1 MANAYQIQFNSPYS
15 ETYNPNW
22 RNHPNFSWR
31 NSPSTNEPQR
41 PSSNVPYVPPHKKT
55 FADTM
60 QTFIQ
65 RQDQINQNTMQ
76 NIQELKNSVD
86 RIEPQLNVREK
97 GMFLAQP
104 QTNPRTQGG
113 VNEVKNIQVEHAKS
127 VTVLK
132 SGKIV
137 NKEIPT
143 KVSQPKENL
152 ETKDDDKPREV
163 EDVEERLYKPIA
175 SFF

>member
-1 MANAYQIQFNSPYS
+1 MANAYQRLFNSPYS

-31 NSPSTNEPQR
+31 NGPFANEPQR
-41 PSSNVPYVPPHKKT
+41 PSSNVPYVPPHKKA
-55 FADTM
+55 FANTM
-60 QTFIQ
+60 QTFVQ
-65 RQDQINQNTMQ
+65 RQDQINQNNMQ

-86 RIEPQLNVREK
+86 RIESQLNVREK
-97 GMFLAQP
+97 GMFLSQP

-143 KVSQPKENL
+143 KVSQPK
-152 ETKDDDKPREV
+152 
-163 EDVEERLYKPIA
+163 
-175 SFF
+175 